1 MVLPLTPNVVTDSL
15 RPVGDDCN
23 VLQAAGQ
30 ANYHPRNRQREN
42 VVALSVRYSYHGSM
56 TFWAATKRCGHI
68 NPLSQL
74 KAALRTGM
82 VVT

>member
-1 MVLPLTPNVVTDSL
+1 VVLPLTPNVVTDSL
-15 RPVGDDCN
+15 RPAGDDCN

-30 ANYHPRNRQREN
+30 ANYQPGNRQREN
-42 VVALSVRYSYHGSM
+42 IVALSVRYSYHGSM
-56 TFWAATKRCGHI
+56 TFWVATKRCGHI